1 MLHRELRARVAEIA
15 RTSYAMGL
23 CQGTAG
29 NVSARDPESGHILIT
44 PSGLPYESM
53 RPEDIVVV
61 DEDGRVIE
69 GDLAPSSET
78 PMHTAVYRSRR
89 WVNGVVHTHSRYATA
104 FACAGQPIR
113 AAHYLVAFAGREV
126 PVAEY
131 ATFGTP
137 ELAERAVQALP
148 PNGKAVLLK
157 HHGVLTVGSS
167 VEEAFRIASVVEYVA
182 EIYYLALQI
191 GNPPIL
197 PNEELDRLQVK
208 FQGYGQPTRPPASP

>member
-1 MLHRELRARVAEIA
+1 
-15 RTSYAMGL
+15 
-23 CQGTAG
+23 
-29 NVSARDPESGHILIT
+29 PESGHILIT
-44 PSGLPYESM
+44 PSGLPYDSM

-61 DEDGRVIE
+61 DEEGRVIE

-78 PMHTAVYRSRR
+78 PMHTAVYRNRP
-89 WVNGVVHTHSRYATA
+89 WVQGVVHTHSRYATA
-104 FACAGQPIR
+104 FACANQPIR

-137 ELAERAVQALP
+137 ELAEKAIEALP

-157 HHGVLTVGSS
+157 HHGVLTVGAS
-167 VEEAFRIASVVEYVA
+167 VEEAFRIASVVEYAA
-182 EIYYLALQI
+182 EIYYLSLQI

-197 PNEELDRLQVK
+197 PDDE
-208 FQGYGQPTRPPASP
+208 